1 MKLKRASPLALEA
14 CKSGRFLPFIHG
26 APVTYDEARFR
37 WAVCQIDSL
46 QRLKCERETIQK
58 ALKNLPKTLN
68 ETYDRIFLAVPEEE
82 RLFVEHALRWIAFH
96 NELYDGQGI
105 PCEVLIQ
112 ATEAS
117 MLSLTGNKNERFYD
131 QDTLREVC
139 GCLIDIS
146 PECRR
151 DSFEERHHTYISV
164 SFAHYSVREYL
175 DSTRISN
182 VVLGYHT
189 IGGEDLKDRFLQITL
204 SEAQHIESLKSWDLD
219 TNLTDNPDIIQA
231 LDFRFEVYC
240 VLSALISL
248 YKFPS
253 KICGHSTLGALAI
266 DLLDPSMP
274 HYSTMEDV
282 AFSIE
287 RATELFSTNDIFDE
301 IFFRTFEWHVDTN
314 TELKH
319 LFNLLL
325 LTESDG
331 ELLPLAKTFLQGKD
345 LKSLLQAQLCFNREV
360 WNISSDNERE
370 DYVFKG
376 SLIEVFAQ
384 LPIRSVDAFKFLV
397 EVGAGSFDP
406 SIALLLYIGAHVHS
420 TQFDCKGFCPLQR
433 LLELG
438 ADPNLRGYRIT
449 PLQIATST
457 SDYEGVEMLLKAGAM
472 PNDTGSADGVIWQ
485 DYSVMHYLNHL
496 HGASPLR
503 ICRDFAIISRPSRT
517 EVGAN
522 DRKKIEALL
531 LCHGAEDF
539 STISGLDI
547 QEPRS
552 KDDDGRLK
560 D

>member
-1 MKLKRASPLALEA
+1 M
-14 CKSGRFLPFIHG
+14 
-26 APVTYDEARFR
+26 TYDEARFR

-96 NELYDGQGI
+96 NELNDGQGI
-105 PCEVLIQ
+105 PFKVLIQ

-146 PECRR
+146 PE
-151 DSFEERHHTYISV
+151 DLLDIFGEHSHTYISV
-164 SFAHYSVREYL
+164 SFAHYSVHEYL
-175 DSTRISN
+175 DSTRISKA
-182 VVLGYHT
+182 VLGYHT
-189 IGGEDLKDRFLQITL
+189 IGGEDLKDRFLEITL
-204 SEAQHIESLKSWDLD
+204 SEAQKIESLESWDLD
-219 TNLTDNPDIIQA
+219 TNLTENTDVIQA
-231 LDFRFEVYC
+231 VDSRFDVYC
-240 VLSALISL
+240 VLSALHSL
-248 YKFPS
+248 SKFPNQ
-253 KICGHSTLGALAI
+253 ICGHSTLTALAI
-266 DLLDPSMP
+266 DLFDPSMP
-274 HYSTMEDV
+274 HYSTMEAV

-287 RATELFSTNDIFDE
+287 RATESFSNPDLSVGAFVWTV
-301 IFFRTFEWHVDTN
+301 EWHADTD

-319 LFNLLL
+319 LYNLLL

-345 LKSLLQAQLCFNREV
+345 LKSLLQAQLWFIRYV
-360 WNISSDNERE
+360 WNESCEE
-370 DYVFKG
+370 FTGTYMFKG

-384 LPIRSVDAFKFLV
+384 LAIRSVDAFKFLV

-449 PLQIATST
+449 PLQIATFT
-457 SDYEGVEMLLKAGAM
+457 SDYEGVEMLLKAGAI

-485 DYSVMHYLNHL
+485 DDSFMHHLNLL

-503 ICRDFAIISRPSRT
+503 ICRDFAIILRPNYRV
-517 EVGAN
+517 VGVN

-531 LCHGAEDF
+531 LYHGAEAF
-539 STISGLDI
+539 STKSAMDTGTRNRRRREAEGL
-547 QEPRS
+547 
-552 KDDDGRLK
+552 KL
-560 D
+560 